1 MYEIICLQTAF
12 IGVVCLCLHVWTYG
26 REALVLTRR
35 LRSESGLESPPRS
48 PSSTVETSSSR
59 ESDTEEDE
67 TVKERARRPGREG
80 GEVAM
85 SSLLPQDEDDGE
97 AVMMETVLLGT
108 A

>member
-1 MYEIICLQTAF
+1 MQTAF

-48 PSSTVETSSSR
+48 PSTTVETSSSR
-59 ESDTEEDE
+59 ESDNAEEE
-67 TVKERARRPGREG
+67 EEEAVKERARRPGREG